1 MTFKRGISISD
12 DSARPLF
19 ADTFVLS
26 VSELIL
32 WFNVYV
38 VSALFAGPALEGLW
52 VCGPVT
58 DPMSALTRRQFHSC
72 GSGGGISPPV
82 CQMMFPVRGR
92 IILTRCEPHSSPRQQ
107 VAHIVMESPSTSRQL
122 NRSTCP
128 HFGGWNVVTAYGS
141 QSCGAGIEPT

>member
-12 DSARPLF
+12 DSERPLF

-52 VCGPVT
+52 VCGPLT
-58 DPMSALTRRQFHSC
+58 DTVSALTRRQWLFD
-72 GSGGGISPPV
+72 V
-82 CQMMFPVRGR
+82 
-92 IILTRCEPHSSPRQQ
+92 
-107 VAHIVMESPSTSRQL
+107 
-122 NRSTCP
+122 
-128 HFGGWNVVTAYGS
+128 VVTGFEPAGVVVLQHTTPLYLR
-141 QSCGAGIEPT
+141 QS